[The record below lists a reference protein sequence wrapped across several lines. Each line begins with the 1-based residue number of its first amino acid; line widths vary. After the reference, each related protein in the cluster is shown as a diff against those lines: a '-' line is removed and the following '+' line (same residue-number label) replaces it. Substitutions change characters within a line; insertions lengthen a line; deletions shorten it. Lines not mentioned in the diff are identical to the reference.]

1 MPLTTRTATAADT
14 AALTALVAELI
25 ASHDL
30 TVPPLAQLTSA
41 VRHVIATPGAEFIVA
56 EDGGAIVGCLQLSE
70 RYSSWQA
77 APFGYIDDFVVTAA
91 WRGRG
96 VGAVLIE
103 RVRQLAT
110 ARGYCRVDLD
120 VSRENRAVGFYARH
134 GFHDSGVFL
143 YRLDIAPGLKG

>member
-14 AALTALVAELI
+14 AALADLVAELI
-25 ASHDL
+25 ASHHL
-30 TVPPLAQLTSA
+30 TVPPREQLMTA

-56 EDGGAIVGCLQLSE
+56 EDDGAIVGCLQLSE

-77 APFGYIDDFVVTAA
+77 APFGYIDDFVVKAA
-91 WRGRG
+91 WRSRG

-103 RVRQLAT
+103 RVREVAT

-134 GFHDSGVFL
+134 GFHDSGTFL
-143 YRLDIAPGLKG
+143 YRLDITPSIKG